1 MELCKHC
8 SSPILSDTENQIYCS
23 HECWRSYRE
32 LQFSRSEPNE
42 SALMVWAS
50 IVGVLIALFAL
61 LMAVFLVL
69 SAPLAKAIVGDLE
82 LGLPIFTFLSGV
94 LVFFIL
100 KKVYSKEQITALFSI
115 PDRSEAGR
123 LILLILVLDIF
134 VVLPIHAVITIF
146 LFPEAEQQEV
156 ITMFEDASDTSLAL
170 LAFSVAILTPFAEE
184 LLFRGF
190 ILGMLL
196 KRYSDT
202 QSIVISSLIFA
213 IAHEPIAMILAFG
226 GGLLYGW
233 VRVRT
238 GSILPG
244 MIAHAIW
251 NGFITVVVIMY

>member
-8 SSPILSDTENQIYCS
+8 SSPILSDTEDQVYCS
-23 HECWRSYRE
+23 HECWRAYRE
-32 LQFSRSEPNE
+32 LQSSRSEPKE

-61 LMAVFLVL
+61 LMAVFLIL
-69 SAPLAKAIVGDLE
+69 GDSE

-94 LVFFIL
+94 MVYFIL
-100 KKVYSKEQITALFSI
+100 KEVYSKEQITALFSI

-134 VVLPIHAVITIF
+134 VVLPIHVVVT
-146 LFPEAEQQEV
+146 LLVFPDAEQQEI
-156 ITMFEDASDTSLAL
+156 ITMFEEASETSIAL

-190 ILGMLL
+190 ILGMLM
-196 KRYSDT
+196 KRYEDT
-202 QSIVISSLIFA
+202 TAIVISSLIFA
-213 IAHEPIAMILAFG
+213 IAHEPIAMGLAFG

-238 GSILPG
+238 GSVIPG
-244 MIAHAIW
+244 MMAHAIW
-251 NGFITVVVIMY
+251 NGFITFVVIMY

>member
-23 HECWRSYRE
+23 HECWRAYRE
-32 LQFSRSEPNE
+32 LQSSRSEPKE

-61 LMAVFLVL
+61 LMAVFLIL
-69 SAPLAKAIVGDLE
+69 GDSE

-94 LVFFIL
+94 MVYFIL
-100 KKVYSKEQITALFSI
+100 KEVYSKEQITALFSI
-115 PDRSEAGR
+115 SDRSEAGR

-134 VVLPIHAVITIF
+134 VVLPIHVVVT
-146 LFPEAEQQEV
+146 LLVFPDAEQQEV
-156 ITMFEDASDTSLAL
+156 ITMFEEASDTSIAL

-190 ILGMLL
+190 ILGMLM
-196 KRYSDT
+196 KRYEDT
-202 QSIVISSLIFA
+202 IAIVISSLIFA
-213 IAHEPIAMILAFG
+213 IAHEPIAMGLAFG

-238 GSILPG
+238 GSVIPG
-244 MIAHAIW
+244 MMAHAIW
-251 NGFITVVVIMY
+251 NGFITFVVIMY

>member
-8 SSPILSDTENQIYCS
+8 SSPILSDTEDQVYCS
-23 HECWRSYRE
+23 HECWRSYRG
-32 LQFSRSEPNE
+32 LQSSRSEPKE

-61 LMAVFLVL
+61 LMAVFLIL
-69 SAPLAKAIVGDLE
+69 GDSE

-94 LVFFIL
+94 MVYFIL
-100 KKVYSKEQITALFSI
+100 KEVYSKEQITALFSI

-134 VVLPIHAVITIF
+134 VVLPIHVVVT
-146 LFPEAEQQEV
+146 LLVFPDAEQQEV
-156 ITMFEDASDTSLAL
+156 ITMFEEASETSIAL

-190 ILGMLL
+190 ILGMLM
-196 KRYSDT
+196 KRYEDT
-202 QSIVISSLIFA
+202 TAVVISSLIFA
-213 IAHEPIAMILAFG
+213 IAHEPIAMGLAFG

-233 VRVRT
+233 VRVKT
-238 GSILPG
+238 GSVIPG
-244 MIAHAIW
+244 MMAHAIW
-251 NGFITVVVIMY
+251 NGFITFIVIMY

>member
-1 MELCKHC
+1 MEHCKHC
-8 SSPILSDTENQIYCS
+8 SSPILSDMEDQVYCS
-23 HECWRSYRE
+23 HECWRAYRE
-32 LQFSRSEPNE
+32 LQSSRPEPKE

-61 LMAVFLVL
+61 LMAVFLIL
-69 SAPLAKAIVGDLE
+69 GDSE

-94 LVFFIL
+94 MVYFIL
-100 KKVYSKEQITALFSI
+100 KEVYSKEQITALFSI

-134 VVLPIHAVITIF
+134 VVLPIHVVVTM
-146 LFPEAEQQEV
+146 LVFPDAEQQEV
-156 ITMFEDASDTSLAL
+156 ITMFEDASDASIAL

-190 ILGMLL
+190 ILGMLM
-196 KRYSDT
+196 KRYENT
-202 QSIVISSLIFA
+202 TAIVISSLIFA
-213 IAHEPIAMILAFG
+213 IAHEPIAMGLAFG

-238 GSILPG
+238 GSVIPG
-244 MIAHAIW
+244 MMAHAIW
-251 NGFITVVVIMY
+251 NGFITFVVILY

>member
-8 SSPILSDTENQIYCS
+8 SSPILSDTEDQVYCS
-23 HECWRSYRE
+23 HECWRAYRE
-32 LQFSRSEPNE
+32 LQSSRSEPKE

-61 LMAVFLVL
+61 LMAVFLIL
-69 SAPLAKAIVGDLE
+69 GDSE

-94 LVFFIL
+94 MVYFIL
-100 KKVYSKEQITALFSI
+100 KEVYSKEQITALFSI

-134 VVLPIHAVITIF
+134 VVLPIHVVVTM
-146 LFPEAEQQEV
+146 LVFPDAEQQEV
-156 ITMFEDASDTSLAL
+156 ITMFEDASDTSIAL

-190 ILGMLL
+190 ILGMLM
-196 KRYSDT
+196 KRYEDT
-202 QSIVISSLIFA
+202 IAIVISSLIFA
-213 IAHEPIAMILAFG
+213 IAHEPIAMGLAFG

-238 GSILPG
+238 GSVIPG
-244 MIAHAIW
+244 MMAHAIW
-251 NGFITVVVIMY
+251 NGFITIVVVFVLATIHI

>member
-8 SSPILSDTENQIYCS
+8 SSPILSDTEDQVYCS
-23 HECWRSYRE
+23 HECWRAYRE
-32 LQFSRSEPNE
+32 LQSSRSEPKE

-61 LMAVFLVL
+61 LMAVFLIL
-69 SAPLAKAIVGDLE
+69 GDSE

-94 LVFFIL
+94 MVYFIL
-100 KKVYSKEQITALFSI
+100 KEVYSKEQITALFSI

-134 VVLPIHAVITIF
+134 VVLPIHVVVTM
-146 LFPEAEQQEV
+146 LVFPDAEQQEV
-156 ITMFEDASDTSLAL
+156 ITMFEDASDTSIAL

-190 ILGMLL
+190 ILGMLM
-196 KRYSDT
+196 KRYENT
-202 QSIVISSLIFA
+202 TAIVISSLIFA
-213 IAHEPIAMILAFG
+213 IAHEPIAMGLAFG

-238 GSILPG
+238 GSVIPG
-244 MIAHAIW
+244 MMAHAIW
-251 NGFITVVVIMY
+251 NGFITIVVVFVLATIHI

>member
-8 SSPILSDTENQIYCS
+8 SSPILSDTEDQVYCS
-23 HECWRSYRE
+23 HECWRAYRE
-32 LQFSRSEPNE
+32 LQSSRPEPKE

-61 LMAVFLVL
+61 LMAVFLIL
-69 SAPLAKAIVGDLE
+69 GDSE

-94 LVFFIL
+94 MVYFIL
-100 KKVYSKEQITALFSI
+100 KEVYSKEQITALFSI

-134 VVLPIHAVITIF
+134 VVLPIHVVVT
-146 LFPEAEQQEV
+146 LLVFPDAEQQEV
-156 ITMFEDASDTSLAL
+156 ITMFEEASDTSIAL

-190 ILGMLL
+190 ILGMLM
-196 KRYSDT
+196 KRYEDT
-202 QSIVISSLIFA
+202 TAIVISSLIFA
-213 IAHEPIAMILAFG
+213 IAHEPIAMGLAFG

-238 GSILPG
+238 GSVIPG
-244 MIAHAIW
+244 MMAHAIW
-251 NGFITVVVIMY
+251 NGFITFVVILY

>member
-23 HECWRSYRE
+23 HECWRAYRE
-32 LQFSRSEPNE
+32 LQSNRSEPNE

-61 LMAVFLVL
+61 LMAVFLV
-69 SAPLAKAIVGDLE
+69 VGDSE
-82 LGLPIFTFLSGV
+82 LGLPVFTFMSGV
-94 LVFFIL
+94 VVYFIL
-100 KKVYSKEQITALFSI
+100 KEVYSKEQVTALFSI

-146 LFPEAEQQEV
+146 LFPDAEQQEV

-213 IAHEPIAMILAFG
+213 IAHEPIAMVLAFG

-251 NGFITVVVIMY
+251 NGFITAVVIMY

>member
-61 LMAVFLVL
+61 LMAVFLV
-69 SAPLAKAIVGDLE
+69 VGDSE
-82 LGLPIFTFLSGV
+82 LGLPVFTFLSGV
-94 LVFFIL
+94 VVYFIL
-100 KKVYSKEQITALFSI
+100 KEVYSKEQVTALFSI

-146 LFPEAEQQEV
+146 LFPDAEQQEV

-213 IAHEPIAMILAFG
+213 IAHEPIAMVLAFG

-233 VRVRT
+233 LRVRT

-251 NGFITVVVIMY
+251 NGFITAVVIMY

>member
-8 SSPILSDTENQIYCS
+8 SSPILSDTEDQVYCS
-23 HECWRSYRE
+23 HECWRSYRG
-32 LQFSRSEPNE
+32 LQSSRSEPKE

-61 LMAVFLVL
+61 LMAVFLIL
-69 SAPLAKAIVGDLE
+69 GDSE

-94 LVFFIL
+94 MVYFIL
-100 KKVYSKEQITALFSI
+100 KKVYNKEQMAALFSI
-115 PDRSEAGR
+115 SDRSEAGR

-134 VVLPIHAVITIF
+134 VVLPIHVVVT
-146 LFPEAEQQEV
+146 LLVFPDAEQQEV
-156 ITMFEDASDTSLAL
+156 ITMFEEASETSIAL

-190 ILGMLL
+190 ILGMLM
-196 KRYSDT
+196 KRYEDT
-202 QSIVISSLIFA
+202 TAIVISSLIFA
-213 IAHEPIAMILAFG
+213 IAHEPIAMGLAFG

-238 GSILPG
+238 GSVIPG
-244 MIAHAIW
+244 MMAHAIW
-251 NGFITVVVIMY
+251 NGFITFIVIMY

>member
-23 HECWRSYRE
+23 HECWRAYRE
-32 LQFSRSEPNE
+32 LQSNRSEPNE

-61 LMAVFLVL
+61 LMAVFLV
-69 SAPLAKAIVGDLE
+69 VGDSE
-82 LGLPIFTFLSGV
+82 LGLPVFTFLSGV
-94 LVFFIL
+94 VVYFIL
-100 KKVYSKEQITALFSI
+100 KEVYSKEQVTALFSI

-146 LFPEAEQQEV
+146 LFPDAEQQEV
-156 ITMFEDASDTSLAL
+156 ITMFEEASDTSLAL

-202 QSIVISSLIFA
+202 QSVVISSLIFA
-213 IAHEPIAMILAFG
+213 IAHEPIAMVLAFG

-251 NGFITVVVIMY
+251 NGFITAVVIMY

>member
-23 HECWRSYRE
+23 HECWRAYRE
-32 LQFSRSEPNE
+32 LQSNRSEPNE

-61 LMAVFLVL
+61 FMAVFLV
-69 SAPLAKAIVGDLE
+69 VGDSE
-82 LGLPIFTFLSGV
+82 LGLPVFTFLSGV
-94 LVFFIL
+94 VVYFIL
-100 KKVYSKEQITALFSI
+100 KEVYSKEQITALFSI

-213 IAHEPIAMILAFG
+213 IAHEPIAMVLAFG

-233 VRVRT
+233 LRVRT

>member
-23 HECWRSYRE
+23 HECWRAYRE
-32 LQFSRSEPNE
+32 QSNRSEPNE

-61 LMAVFLVL
+61 LMAVFL
-69 SAPLAKAIVGDLE
+69 IVGDSE
-82 LGLPIFTFLSGV
+82 LGLPVFTFLSGV
-94 LVFFIL
+94 VVYFIL
-100 KKVYSKEQITALFSI
+100 KEVYSKEQVTALFSI

-146 LFPEAEQQEV
+146 LFPDAEQQEV

-213 IAHEPIAMILAFG
+213 IAHEPIAMVLAFG

-233 VRVRT
+233 LRVRT

-251 NGFITVVVIMY
+251 NGFITAVVIMY

>member
-23 HECWRSYRE
+23 HECWRAYRE
-32 LQFSRSEPNE
+32 LQSNRSEPNE

-61 LMAVFLVL
+61 LMAVFLV
-69 SAPLAKAIVGDLE
+69 VGDSE
-82 LGLPIFTFLSGV
+82 LGLPVFTFMSGV
-94 LVFFIL
+94 VVYFIL
-100 KKVYSKEQITALFSI
+100 KEVYSKEQVTALFSI

-146 LFPEAEQQEV
+146 LFPDAEQQEV

-213 IAHEPIAMILAFG
+213 IAHEPIAMVLAFG

-233 VRVRT
+233 LRVRT

>member
-61 LMAVFLVL
+61 LMAVFLVVED
-69 SAPLAKAIVGDLE
+69 SE

-100 KKVYSKEQITALFSI
+100 KEVYSKEQITALFSI

-196 KRYSDT
+196 KRYSNT

-213 IAHEPIAMILAFG
+213 IALAFG

>member
-1 MELCKHC
+1 MDLCKHC

-23 HECWRSYRE
+23 HECWRAYRE
-32 LQFSRSEPNE
+32 LQSNRSEPNE

-61 LMAVFLVL
+61 LMAVFLV
-69 SAPLAKAIVGDLE
+69 VGDSE
-82 LGLPIFTFLSGV
+82 LGLPVFTFLSGV
-94 LVFFIL
+94 VVYFIL
-100 KKVYSKEQITALFSI
+100 KEVYSKEQVTALFSI

-146 LFPEAEQQEV
+146 LFPDAEQQEV

-202 QSIVISSLIFA
+202 QSVVISSLIFA
-213 IAHEPIAMILAFG
+213 IAHEPIAMVLAFG

-251 NGFITVVVIMY
+251 NGFITAVVIMY

>member
-23 HECWRSYRE
+23 HECWRTYRE
-32 LQFSRSEPNE
+32 LQSNRSEPNE

-61 LMAVFLVL
+61 LMAVFLV
-69 SAPLAKAIVGDLE
+69 VGDSE
-82 LGLPIFTFLSGV
+82 LGLPVFTFLSGV
-94 LVFFIL
+94 VVYFIL
-100 KKVYSKEQITALFSI
+100 KEVYSKEQVTALFSI

-146 LFPEAEQQEV
+146 LFPDAEQQEV

-213 IAHEPIAMILAFG
+213 IAHEPIAMVLAFG

-251 NGFITVVVIMY
+251 NGFITAVVIMY

>member
-23 HECWRSYRE
+23 HECWRAYRE
-32 LQFSRSEPNE
+32 LQSNRSEPNE

-61 LMAVFLVL
+61 LMAVFLV
-69 SAPLAKAIVGDLE
+69 VGDSE
-82 LGLPIFTFLSGV
+82 LGLPVFTFMSGV
-94 LVFFIL
+94 VVYFIL
-100 KKVYSKEQITALFSI
+100 KEVYSEEQITALFSI

-213 IAHEPIAMILAFG
+213 IAHEPIAMVLAFG

-233 VRVRT
+233 LRVRT

-251 NGFITVVVIMY
+251 NGFITAVVIMY

>member
-8 SSPILSDTENQIYCS
+8 SSPILSDTEDQVYCS
-23 HECWRSYRE
+23 HECWRAYRE
-32 LQFSRSEPNE
+32 LQSSRSEPKE

-61 LMAVFLVL
+61 LMAVFLIL
-69 SAPLAKAIVGDLE
+69 GDSE

-94 LVFFIL
+94 MVYFIL
-100 KKVYSKEQITALFSI
+100 KEVYSKEQITALFSI
-115 PDRSEAGR
+115 SDRSEAGR

-134 VVLPIHAVITIF
+134 VVLPIHVVVT
-146 LFPEAEQQEV
+146 LLVFPDAEQQEV
-156 ITMFEDASDTSLAL
+156 ITMFEEASDTSIAL

-190 ILGMLL
+190 ILGMLM
-196 KRYSDT
+196 KRYEDT
-202 QSIVISSLIFA
+202 IAIVISSLIFA
-213 IAHEPIAMILAFG
+213 IAHEPIAMGLAFG

-238 GSILPG
+238 GSVIPG
-244 MIAHAIW
+244 MMAHAIW
-251 NGFITVVVIMY
+251 NGFITFVVILY

>member
-23 HECWRSYRE
+23 HECWRAYRE
-32 LQFSRSEPNE
+32 LQSNRSEPNE

-61 LMAVFLVL
+61 LMAVFLV
-69 SAPLAKAIVGDLE
+69 VGDSE
-82 LGLPIFTFLSGV
+82 LGLPVFTFLSGV
-94 LVFFIL
+94 VVYFIL
-100 KKVYSKEQITALFSI
+100 KEVYSKEQVTALFSI

-156 ITMFEDASDTSLAL
+156 ITMFEEASDTSLAL

-202 QSIVISSLIFA
+202 QSVVISSLIFA
-213 IAHEPIAMILAFG
+213 IAHEPIAMVLAFG

-251 NGFITVVVIMY
+251 NGFITAVVIMY

>member
-8 SSPILSDTENQIYCS
+8 SSPILSDTEDQVYCS
-23 HECWRSYRE
+23 HECWRAYRE
-32 LQFSRSEPNE
+32 LQSSRPEPKE

-61 LMAVFLVL
+61 LMAVFLIL
-69 SAPLAKAIVGDLE
+69 GDSE

-94 LVFFIL
+94 MVYFIL
-100 KKVYSKEQITALFSI
+100 KEVYSKEQITALFSI
-115 PDRSEAGR
+115 SDRSEAGR

-134 VVLPIHAVITIF
+134 VVLPIHVVVT
-146 LFPEAEQQEV
+146 LFVFPDAEQQEV
-156 ITMFEDASDTSLAL
+156 ITMFEEASDTSIAL

-190 ILGMLL
+190 ILGMLM
-196 KRYSDT
+196 KRYEDT
-202 QSIVISSLIFA
+202 TAIVISSLIFA
-213 IAHEPIAMILAFG
+213 IAHEPIAMGLAFG

-238 GSILPG
+238 GSVIPG
-244 MIAHAIW
+244 MMAHAIW
-251 NGFITVVVIMY
+251 NGFITFVVILY

>member
-8 SSPILSDTENQIYCS
+8 SSPILSDTEDQVYCS
-23 HECWRSYRE
+23 HECWRAYRE
-32 LQFSRSEPNE
+32 LQSSRSEPKE

-61 LMAVFLVL
+61 LMAVFLIL
-69 SAPLAKAIVGDLE
+69 GDSE

-94 LVFFIL
+94 MVYFIL
-100 KKVYSKEQITALFSI
+100 KEVYSKEQITALFSI
-115 PDRSEAGR
+115 SDRSEAGR

-134 VVLPIHAVITIF
+134 VVLPIHVVVT
-146 LFPEAEQQEV
+146 LLVFPDAEQQEV
-156 ITMFEDASDTSLAL
+156 ITMFEEASDTSIAL

-190 ILGMLL
+190 ILGMLM
-196 KRYSDT
+196 KRYEDT
-202 QSIVISSLIFA
+202 IAIVISSLIFA
-213 IAHEPIAMILAFG
+213 IAHEPIAMGLAFG

-238 GSILPG
+238 GSVIPG
-244 MIAHAIW
+244 MMAHAIW
-251 NGFITVVVIMY
+251 NGF

>member
-8 SSPILSDTENQIYCS
+8 SSPILSDTEDQVYCS
-23 HECWRSYRE
+23 HECWRAYRE
-32 LQFSRSEPNE
+32 LQSSGKPEPKE

-61 LMAVFLVL
+61 LMAVFLIL
-69 SAPLAKAIVGDLE
+69 GDSE

-94 LVFFIL
+94 MVYFIL
-100 KKVYSKEQITALFSI
+100 KEVYSKEQITALFSI

-134 VVLPIHAVITIF
+134 VVLPIHVVVT
-146 LFPEAEQQEV
+146 LLVFPDAEQQEV
-156 ITMFEDASDTSLAL
+156 ITMFEEASETSIAL

-190 ILGMLL
+190 ILGMLM
-196 KRYSDT
+196 KRYEDT
-202 QSIVISSLIFA
+202 TAVVISSLIFA
-213 IAHEPIAMILAFG
+213 IAHEPIAMGLAFG

-238 GSILPG
+238 GSVIPG
-244 MIAHAIW
+244 MMAHAIW
-251 NGFITVVVIMY
+251 NGFITFIVIMY

>member
-23 HECWRSYRE
+23 HECWRAYRE
-32 LQFSRSEPNE
+32 LQSNRSEPNE

-61 LMAVFLVL
+61 LMAVFLV
-69 SAPLAKAIVGDLE
+69 VGDSE
-82 LGLPIFTFLSGV
+82 LGLPVSTFLSGV
-94 LVFFIL
+94 VVYFIL
-100 KKVYSKEQITALFSI
+100 KEVYSKEQVTALFSI

-146 LFPEAEQQEV
+146 LFPDAEQQEV

-213 IAHEPIAMILAFG
+213 IAHEPIAMVLAFG

-233 VRVRT
+233 LRVRT

-251 NGFITVVVIMY
+251 NGFITAVVIMY

>member
-23 HECWRSYRE
+23 HECWRAYRE
-32 LQFSRSEPNE
+32 LQSSRSEPKE

-61 LMAVFLVL
+61 LMAVFLIL
-69 SAPLAKAIVGDLE
+69 GDSE

-94 LVFFIL
+94 MVYFIL
-100 KKVYSKEQITALFSI
+100 KEVYSKEQITALFSI
-115 PDRSEAGR
+115 SDRSEAGR

-134 VVLPIHAVITIF
+134 VVLPIHVVVT
-146 LFPEAEQQEV
+146 LLVFPDAEQQEV
-156 ITMFEDASDTSLAL
+156 ITMFEEASDTSIAL

-190 ILGMLL
+190 ILGMLM
-196 KRYSDT
+196 KRYEDT
-202 QSIVISSLIFA
+202 IAIVISSLIFA
-213 IAHEPIAMILAFG
+213 IAHEPIAMGLAFG

-238 GSILPG
+238 GSVIPG
-244 MIAHAIW
+244 MMAHAIW
-251 NGFITVVVIMY
+251 NGFITFVVILY

>member
-23 HECWRSYRE
+23 HECWRAYRE
-32 LQFSRSEPNE
+32 LQSNRSEPNE

-61 LMAVFLVL
+61 LMAVFLV
-69 SAPLAKAIVGDLE
+69 VGDSE
-82 LGLPIFTFLSGV
+82 LGLPVFTFLSGV
-94 LVFFIL
+94 VVYFIL
-100 KKVYSKEQITALFSI
+100 KEVYSKEQVTALFSI

-213 IAHEPIAMILAFG
+213 IAHEPIAMVLAFG

-251 NGFITVVVIMY
+251 NGFITAVVIMY

>member
-23 HECWRSYRE
+23 HECWRAYRE
-32 LQFSRSEPNE
+32 LQSNRSEPNE

-61 LMAVFLVL
+61 LMAVFLV
-69 SAPLAKAIVGDLE
+69 VGDSE
-82 LGLPIFTFLSGV
+82 LGLPVFTFLSGV
-94 LVFFIL
+94 VVYFIL
-100 KKVYSKEQITALFSI
+100 KEVYSKEQITALFSI

-213 IAHEPIAMILAFG
+213 IAHEPIAMVLAFG

-233 VRVRT
+233 LRVRT

>member
-23 HECWRSYRE
+23 HECWRAYRE
-32 LQFSRSEPNE
+32 LQSNRSEPNE

-61 LMAVFLVL
+61 LMAVFLV
-69 SAPLAKAIVGDLE
+69 VGDSE
-82 LGLPIFTFLSGV
+82 LGLPVFTFLSGV
-94 LVFFIL
+94 VVYFIL
-100 KKVYSKEQITALFSI
+100 KEVYSKEQVTALFSI

-146 LFPEAEQQEV
+146 LFPDAEQQEV

-213 IAHEPIAMILAFG
+213 IAHEPIAMALAFG

>member
-23 HECWRSYRE
+23 HECWRAYRE
-32 LQFSRSEPNE
+32 LQSNRSEPNE

-61 LMAVFLVL
+61 LMAVFL
-69 SAPLAKAIVGDLE
+69 IVGDSE

-100 KKVYSKEQITALFSI
+100 KEVYSMEQITTLFSI

-146 LFPEAEQQEV
+146 LFPDAEQQEV
-156 ITMFEDASDTSLAL
+156 ITMFDGDTIHSFISRNSRQAL
-170 LAFSVAILTPFAEE
+170 QKS
-184 LLFRGF
+184 
-190 ILGMLL
+190 
-196 KRYSDT
+196 
-202 QSIVISSLIFA
+202 
-213 IAHEPIAMILAFG
+213 
-226 GGLLYGW
+226 
-233 VRVRT
+233 
-238 GSILPG
+238 
-244 MIAHAIW
+244 
-251 NGFITVVVIMY
+251 

>member
-8 SSPILSDTENQIYCS
+8 SSPILSDTEDQVYCS
-23 HECWRSYRE
+23 HECWRAYRE
-32 LQFSRSEPNE
+32 LQSSRSEPKE

-61 LMAVFLVL
+61 LMAVFLIL
-69 SAPLAKAIVGDLE
+69 GDSE

-94 LVFFIL
+94 MVYFIL
-100 KKVYSKEQITALFSI
+100 KEVYSKEQITALFSI

-134 VVLPIHAVITIF
+134 VVLPIHVVVT
-146 LFPEAEQQEV
+146 LLVFPDAEQQEV
-156 ITMFEDASDTSLAL
+156 ITMFEEASDTSIAL

-190 ILGMLL
+190 ILGMLM
-196 KRYSDT
+196 KRYEDT
-202 QSIVISSLIFA
+202 IAIVISSLIFA
-213 IAHEPIAMILAFG
+213 IAHEPIAMGLAFG

-238 GSILPG
+238 GSVIPG
-244 MIAHAIW
+244 MMAHAIW
-251 NGFITVVVIMY
+251 NGFITFIVIMY

>member
-23 HECWRSYRE
+23 HECWRAYRE
-32 LQFSRSEPNE
+32 LQSNRSEPNE

-61 LMAVFLVL
+61 LMAVFLV
-69 SAPLAKAIVGDLE
+69 VGDSE
-82 LGLPIFTFLSGV
+82 LGLPVFTFLSGV
-94 LVFFIL
+94 VVYFIL
-100 KKVYSKEQITALFSI
+100 KEVYSKEQVTALFSI

-146 LFPEAEQQEV
+146 LFPDAEQQEV

-213 IAHEPIAMILAFG
+213 IAHEPIAMVLAFG

-233 VRVRT
+233 LRVRT

-251 NGFITVVVIMY
+251 NGFITIVVIMY

>member
-61 LMAVFLVL
+61 LMAVFL
-69 SAPLAKAIVGDLE
+69 IVGDSE

-156 ITMFEDASDTSLAL
+156 ITMFENASDTSLAL

>member
-23 HECWRSYRE
+23 HECWRAYRE
-32 LQFSRSEPNE
+32 LQSNRSEPNE

-61 LMAVFLVL
+61 LMAVFLV
-69 SAPLAKAIVGDLE
+69 VGDSE
-82 LGLPIFTFLSGV
+82 LGLPVFTFLSGV
-94 LVFFIL
+94 VVYFIL
-100 KKVYSKEQITALFSI
+100 KEVYSKEQVTALFSI

-146 LFPEAEQQEV
+146 LFPDAEQQEV

-202 QSIVISSLIFA
+202 QSVVISSLIFA
-213 IAHEPIAMILAFG
+213 IAHEPIAMVLAFG

-251 NGFITVVVIMY
+251 NGFITAVVIMY